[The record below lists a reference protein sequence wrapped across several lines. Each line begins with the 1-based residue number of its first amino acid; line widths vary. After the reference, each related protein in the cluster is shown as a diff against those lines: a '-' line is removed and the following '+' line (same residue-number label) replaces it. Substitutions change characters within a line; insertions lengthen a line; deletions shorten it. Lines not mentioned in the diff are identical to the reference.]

1 MMTLI
6 VLRIYLLTLHHLSS
20 DVRQLPKVSLSP
32 QRRSFHSGCS
42 WKEMSNSSSGEA
54 PPETPPSSAKEPSD
68 SSNYFDLESPHPP
81 PSRSTFQLEPPPP
94 SSHRHTP
101 RVIDHVPIRDQEL
114 GRGDKRN
121 WREKSRD
128 NEWKSQPRRDVSD
141 LQID

>member
-1 MMTLI
+1 MYCTLN
-6 VLRIYLLTLHHLSS
+6 YPHYPSS

-42 WKEMSNSSSGEA
+42 WKELSNGSGEA

-68 SSNYFDLESPHPP
+68 SSNYFDFESPHPSLP
-81 PSRSTFQLEPPPP
+81 RSNQSSFQLDPPPP

-128 NEWKSQPRRDVSD
+128 NEWKGQPRRDVS
-141 LQID
+141 